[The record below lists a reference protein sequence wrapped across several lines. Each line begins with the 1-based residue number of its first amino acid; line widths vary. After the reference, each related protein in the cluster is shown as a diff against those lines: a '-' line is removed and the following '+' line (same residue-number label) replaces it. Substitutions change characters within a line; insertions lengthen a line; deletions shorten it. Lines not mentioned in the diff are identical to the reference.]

1 MEKGDAQTCLA
12 LRLSMNC
19 LTASVPCWGMQD
31 ESGVV
36 VLCPQKV
43 ARSGEESSL
52 CRMQL
57 WWDDSTTLC
66 PAGESGKNTQ
76 AIIFNEKGED
86 EK

>member
-1 MEKGDAQTCLA
+1 MEKGDAQTYLA

-19 LTASVPCWGMQD
+19 LTASVPFWGMQD
-31 ESGVV
+31 ESGAVI
-36 VLCPQKV
+36 
-43 ARSGEESSL
+43 SF
-52 CRMQL
+52 

-86 EK
+86 ET